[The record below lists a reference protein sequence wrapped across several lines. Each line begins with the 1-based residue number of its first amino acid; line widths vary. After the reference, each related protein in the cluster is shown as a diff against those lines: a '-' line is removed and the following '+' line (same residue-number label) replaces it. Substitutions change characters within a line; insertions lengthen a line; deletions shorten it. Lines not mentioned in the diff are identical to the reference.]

1 MPSQLSFNKK
11 HAVYPPT
18 DDTGRPFFRFS
29 YELLPMISSTISPI
43 WPIPSPRVCELTRQG
58 AESVLNTLTEWL
70 EEIDQAALSTDKMKT
85 LLDDPVLMATAR
97 RATQSSLIHWA
108 AANIDNPG
116 APVAPFLSNDM
127 LNNARELVRLDAT
140 EMMFNFTRSAQ
151 NTVWQLW
158 MNIAFKLTNDPLEL
172 KELLDTSARSI
183 ATFVEGTMEAVAIF
197 MRTEREELRVDTHV
211 ERREMI
217 SSIVEGEMANA
228 NQAGR
233 RLDYNFNQRH
243 QAAVIWSEDAGAQVT
258 ALEFTAKAIARCA
271 GNSQTLTVVANT
283 ATLWVWI
290 AGDKSIDLRKLR
302 IAIKHLPGVR
312 IAIGSIGH
320 GIEGFRHAHI
330 DALNTQRILGR
341 LHSTQRVAD
350 FDMVRLASLMMENP
364 DATHHFVTHTLGNLA
379 TAAPSLR
386 STLVAF
392 LNAGCNATEAA
403 ELLHVH
409 RNTLLRRLGAVQ
421 ELLPRPLASNR
432 VHVAV
437 ALEALGWTN
446 DNQNWP

>member
-1 MPSQLSFNKK
+1 MF
-11 HAVYPPT
+11 
-18 DDTGRPFFRFS
+18 
-29 YELLPMISSTISPI
+29 SSTPPSD
-43 WPIPSPRVCELTRQG
+43 WPTPSPRVCDLTRQS
-58 AESVLNTLTEWL
+58 AESMLTALTSWL
-70 EEIDQAALSTDKMKT
+70 EEIDQAALSTDDMKI

-97 RATQSSLIHWA
+97 RATQSALIHWA

-116 APVAPFLSNDM
+116 AHVLPFLSKDM
-127 LNNARELVRLDAT
+127 LSNARELVRLDAS

-158 MNIAFKLTNDPLEL
+158 MDIVFKLTNDPLEL
-172 KELLDTSARSI
+172 KEVLDISARSI
-183 ATFVEGTMEAVAIF
+183 ATFVEGTMEAVAVF
-197 MRTEREELRVDTHV
+197 MRTEREELRLDTHV
-211 ERREMI
+211 ERREMV
-217 SSIVEGEMANA
+217 SRIVEGEMANVT
-228 NQAGR
+228 QAGR

-243 QAAVIWSEDAGAQVT
+243 HAAVVWSEDAGAQIA
-258 ALEFTAKAIARCA
+258 ALELAAAAIGRCA
-271 GNSQTLTVVANT
+271 GSTQTLSVVANT
-283 ATLWVWI
+283 ATLWVWT
-290 AGDKSIDLRKLR
+290 AADKSVDLRKLR

-312 IAIGSIGH
+312 IAIGSTGS
-320 GIEGFRHAHI
+320 GVEGFRHAHI

-350 FDMVRLASLMMENP
+350 FDMVRLASLMTENP
-364 DATHHFVTHTLGNLA
+364 DATHQFVAHTLGRLA

-386 STLVAF
+386 NTLVIF

-409 RNTLLRRLGAVQ
+409 RNTLLRRLAVAE

-437 ALEALGWTN
+437 ALEALSWTSVV
-446 DNQNWP
+446 